1 MSAKVKRD
9 IAGLAAL
16 AVAAIYLWY
25 GEGNPQLQKI
35 LFVIG
40 WAAVWIR
47 YRNCGLGHE
56 QIRWPDSLAVVMYLY
71 KISLIVLQVVFFGV
85 GLVGLLW
92 VMDMLPLLPDSFW
105 LQGGLAIIMVVLPF
119 CLSLLSECWNLH
131 DKWALRAGNDTIDGF
146 MAAML
151 GHDRGVKKFDK
162 HSWLFIDLFLL
173 LMLGFTCMS
182 WGEPLPQEDKWE
194 IWLGWAYADFLLLQ
208 GYLYIRY
215 RKEGL

>member
-1 MSAKVKRD
+1 M
-9 IAGLAAL
+9 
-16 AVAAIYLWY
+16 
-25 GEGNPQLQKI
+25 
-35 LFVIG
+35 
-40 WAAVWIR
+40 
-47 YRNCGLGHE
+47 H
-56 QIRWPDSLAVVMYLY
+56 LY

-92 VMDMLPLLPDSFW
+92 VIDMLPLLPDSFW
-105 LQGGLAIIMVVLPF
+105 LQGGLAIILVVLPF

-131 DKWALRAGNDTIDGF
+131 DKWALRTGKDTIDGF